1 MRIKLKNPDV
11 KLPSHGSH
19 QGFPRKVWEQL
30 NSGKA
35 VTWSAIPDKCKDK
48 VEEVAP
54 ASSSKSTKKTSSSKG
69 GK

>member
-48 VEEVAP
+48 VEEVK
-54 ASSSKSTKKTSSSKG
+54 ASSPKTSSKKKQEVED